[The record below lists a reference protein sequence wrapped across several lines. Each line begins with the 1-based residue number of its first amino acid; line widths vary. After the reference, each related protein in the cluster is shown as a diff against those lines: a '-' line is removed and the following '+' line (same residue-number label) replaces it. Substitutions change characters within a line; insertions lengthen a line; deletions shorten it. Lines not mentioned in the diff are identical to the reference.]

1 MTPERAKEL
10 LPIIEAY
17 ASGAEIQSRRDD
29 EEWRDESYPLFN
41 STSYEF
47 RIKPA
52 PREFWV
58 CWQGERVNEMSG
70 AGHSLTYV
78 YPVSEYSYNSVSNW
92 KNLIKVR
99 EVIE

>member
-17 ASGAEIQSRRDD
+17 ANGAKIQSRSDD
-29 EEWRDESYPLFN
+29 EEWRDDSYPLFN

-47 RIKPA
+47 RIKPE

-58 CWQGERVNEMSG
+58 CWDGVKNVGLLTERPD
-70 AGHSLTYV
+70 ACV
-78 YPVSEYSYNSVSNW
+78 YPCDTFGMGSVSHWDNV
-92 KNLIKVR
+92 IKVR

>member
-17 ASGAEIQSRRDD
+17 ANGAKIEERYRDSVWRRFDG
-29 EEWRDESYPLFN
+29 LFVQD
-41 STSYEF
+41 SDYEF
-47 RIKPA
+47 RIKPE

-58 CWQGERVNEMSG
+58 CWDGVKNVGLLTERPD
-70 AGHSLTYV
+70 ACV
-78 YPVSEYSYNSVSNW
+78 YPCDTFGMDSVSHWDNV
-92 KNLIKVR
+92 IKVR

>member
-17 ASGAEIQSRRDD
+17 ASGAKIQSRRDD
-29 EEWRDESYPLFN
+29 EEWRDDSYPLFN
-41 STSYEF
+41 SMSYEF
-47 RIKPA
+47 RIKPE

-58 CWQGERVNEMSG
+58 CWDGVKNVGLLTERPD
-70 AGHSLTYV
+70 ACV
-78 YPVSEYSYNSVSNW
+78 YPCDTFGMDSVSHW
-92 KNLIKVR
+92 KNIIKVR